1 LLTKAA
7 SAAATAQQHSL
18 INLLSPATH
27 HLWDTLFSVKEN
39 MVEYFCALNHI
50 CCCYE
55 IQTISLLSLLLQNP
69 ENSLSV
75 TKKKI
80 KKSNLICAIA
90 ALCVLL
96 VAAMASHFLGLLLW
110 WIRVPQKEGRK
121 DTEKSYRKEVCKQQQ
136 VSVSISEIG
145 YVKKKKEKKTHIR
158 FTILCLESC
167 AKDDR
172 HVEVVV
178 VSMLVLPAKRKWRMK
193 RNPIRPFL
201 QQTSFSS

>member
-1 LLTKAA
+1 
-7 SAAATAQQHSL
+7 
-18 INLLSPATH
+18 
-27 HLWDTLFSVKEN
+27 

-50 CCCYE
+50 CSCCE
-55 IQTISLLSLLLQNP
+55 IQTISLSSLLLQNP

-75 TKKKI
+75 TKKK
-80 KKSNLICAIA
+80 KKSNLICVIA

-96 VAAMASHFLGLLLW
+96 VATMASHFLRLLLS
-110 WIRVPQKEGRK
+110 WIRVPQREGRK

-145 YVKKKKEKKTHIR
+145 YVKKKKKKKTHIR
-158 FTILCLESC
+158 FTIFCLESC

-178 VSMLVLPAKRKWRMK
+178 VSMLLLPAKRKWRMK
-193 RNPIRPFL
+193 RNPIRRFL
-201 QQTSFSS
+201 QQTSFSC

>member
-1 LLTKAA
+1 
-7 SAAATAQQHSL
+7 
-18 INLLSPATH
+18 
-27 HLWDTLFSVKEN
+27 
-39 MVEYFCALNHI
+39 
-50 CCCYE
+50 
-55 IQTISLLSLLLQNP
+55 LQNP

-75 TKKKI
+75 TKKKK

-96 VAAMASHFLGLLLW
+96 VATMASHFLGLLLW

-136 VSVSISEIG
+136 VSVPISEIG
-145 YVKKKKEKKTHIR
+145 YVKKKKKKETHIR

-178 VSMLVLPAKRKWRMK
+178 VSMLLLPAKRKWRMK
-193 RNPIRPFL
+193 RNPIRLFL

>member
-7 SAAATAQQHSL
+7 SAAATAQHHSL

-50 CCCYE
+50 CSCCE
-55 IQTISLLSLLLQNP
+55 IQTISLSSLLLQNP

-75 TKKKI
+75 TKKK
-80 KKSNLICAIA
+80 KKSNLICVIA

-96 VAAMASHFLGLLLW
+96 VATMASHFLRLLLS
-110 WIRVPQKEGRK
+110 WIRVPQREGRK

-145 YVKKKKEKKTHIR
+145 YVKKKKKKKTHIR
-158 FTILCLESC
+158 FTIFCLESC

-178 VSMLVLPAKRKWRMK
+178 VSMLLLPAKRKWRMK
-193 RNPIRPFL
+193 RNPIRRFL
-201 QQTSFSS
+201 QQTSFSC